1 MKDRGARSGRRH
13 VALPVLQGVLPLVR
27 SRLGA
32 DALAGV
38 TLAALAIPEVLG
50 YAKIAGMPVVTGLY
64 TMLVPLAAFAVLGSS
79 RHLVVG
85 ADSATAAIL
94 AAGLAGSA
102 AQGSPRYVQ
111 LAGTA
116 ALLAG
121 GLLLLARLIRLG
133 FLANFLSRTVLVGFL
148 TGVGIQVAAG
158 QLPEMLG
165 VHATGGGIVA
175 KLVGTVRAATH
186 VTVAT
191 VIVSAAVI
199 IVVVGMR
206 RVTRR
211 VPGALVA
218 VVGAIVV
225 SRFVHL
231 DRYGVS
237 VLGAV
242 PQGLP
247 QLAAPSFA
255 VHDLTTLLPT
265 AVSMFVVI
273 LAQSAATARAYASK
287 YEEAVNEDADL
298 AGLGGA
304 NIAAAFT
311 GTFVVNGS
319 PTKTQIVDSAGGRS
333 QLSSL
338 VAGVVVLLVLLFLT
352 GPLVYLPLAALATVV
367 FLIGIELIDVASM
380 RRIYTQRR
388 GEFVV
393 MSLTAAA
400 VVFIGVE
407 QGIVLAIAASIVDH
421 LRHSYEPRSSVLV
434 KSTAGHWQSLPV
446 RPGQR
451 TAEGL
456 VVYRFGTSLYFANAS
471 RLAADF
477 TTLTQQ
483 GEAPSWL
490 CLDGAA
496 IGDVDYSAAAVLAR
510 AQQQLHER
518 GIRLLLSNII
528 EPVRR
533 QLDRYGI
540 TSAVGTDAY
549 FDTAG
554 EALDAFHA
562 YRRHA
567 PTPDVDNPPVEPDR

>member
-1 MKDRGARSGRRH
+1 
-13 VALPVLQGVLPLVR
+13 
-27 SRLGA
+27 
-32 DALAGV
+32 
-38 TLAALAIPEVLG
+38 
-50 YAKIAGMPVVTGLY
+50 
-64 TMLVPLAAFAVLGSS
+64 
-79 RHLVVG
+79 
-85 ADSATAAIL
+85 
-94 AAGLAGSA
+94 
-102 AQGSPRYVQ
+102 
-111 LAGTA
+111 
-116 ALLAG
+116 
-121 GLLLLARLIRLG
+121 
-133 FLANFLSRTVLVGFL
+133 
-148 TGVGIQVAAG
+148 
-158 QLPEMLG
+158 
-165 VHATGGGIVA
+165 
-175 KLVGTVRAATH
+175 
-186 VTVAT
+186 
-191 VIVSAAVI
+191 
-199 IVVVGMR
+199 
-206 RVTRR
+206 
-211 VPGALVA
+211 
-218 VVGAIVV
+218 
-225 SRFVHL
+225 
-231 DRYGVS
+231 
-237 VLGAV
+237 
-242 PQGLP
+242 
-247 QLAAPSFA
+247 

-298 AGLGGA
+298 VGLGGA

-338 VAGVVVLLVLLFLT
+338 AAGVVVLLVLLFLT
-352 GPLVYLPLAALATVV
+352 GPLAYLPLAALATVV

-446 RPGQR
+446 SPGQR

-483 GEAPSWL
+483 GKAPSWL

-518 GIRLLLSNII
+518 GIHLLLSNII
-528 EPVRR
+528 EPVRH
-533 QLDRYGI
+533 QLDCYGI

-567 PTPDVDNPPVEPDR
+567 PTPYGDNPPVEPDR

>member
-1 MKDRGARSGRRH
+1 MNAREARTRGRR
-13 VALPVLQGVLPLVR
+13 VTVPVLRGVLPIAR
-27 SRLGA
+27 SRLGP

-38 TLAALAIPEVLG
+38 TLAALAVPEVLG

-64 TMLVPLAAFAVLGSS
+64 TMLVPLAVFAVLGSS

-102 AQGSPRYVQ
+102 AAGSARYVQ

-158 QLPEMLG
+158 QLAEMIG
-165 VHATGGGIVA
+165 VHATGNGTVA

-186 VTVAT
+186 LNVTTVVVSVA
-191 VIVSAAVI
+191 VIV
-199 IVVVGMR
+199 VVVGMR

-225 SRFVHL
+225 SRFAHL
-231 DRYGVS
+231 DRHGVG
-237 VLGAV
+237 VLGV
-242 PQGLP
+242 IPQGLP
-247 QLAAPSFA
+247 RLTVPSFA
-255 VHDLTTLLPT
+255 VHDLTTLLPA

-273 LAQSAATARAYASK
+273 LAQSAATSRAYASR
-287 YEEAVNEDADL
+287 YEEAVDENADL
-298 AGLGGA
+298 VGLGGA

-311 GTFVVNGS
+311 GAFVVNGS

-333 QLSSL
+333 QVSPL
-338 VAGVVVLLVLLFLT
+338 AAAVVVLLVLLFLT
-352 GPLVYLPLAALATVV
+352 GPLAYLPLAALAAVV
-367 FLIGIELIDVASM
+367 FLIGVELVDVAGM
-380 RRIYTQRR
+380 RRIYRQRR
-388 GEFVV
+388 AEFVV
-393 MSLTAAA
+393 AALTAAA
-400 VVFIGVE
+400 VVFVGVE
-407 QGIVLAIAASIVDH
+407 QGIVLAIVASIVDH

-434 KSTAGHWQSLPV
+434 KSSAGHWQSLPV
-446 RPGQR
+446 SPGRR
-451 TAEGL
+451 TTDGF

-471 RLAADF
+471 RLAADV

-483 GEAPSWL
+483 GDPLSWL

-496 IGDVDYSAAAVLAR
+496 IGDVDYTAAAVLTQVHER
-510 AQQQLHER
+510 LHGR
-518 GIRLLLSNII
+518 GIRLLLSNVIG
-528 EPVRR
+528 PVRH

-540 TSAVGTDAY
+540 TAAVGPDAY

-554 EALDAFHA
+554 EALDAFLA
-562 YRRHA
+562 RHA
-567 PTPDVDNPPVEPDR
+567 PAAGGRPAGPGQ

>member
-1 MKDRGARSGRRH
+1 
-13 VALPVLQGVLPLVR
+13 VR

-102 AQGSPRYVQ
+102 APGSPRYVQ

-116 ALLAG
+116 ALLVG

-165 VHATGGGIVA
+165 VQATGDGTVA
-175 KLVGTVRAATH
+175 KLVSAVRAATH

-191 VIVSAAVI
+191 VAVSAAVI
-199 IVVVGMR
+199 VVVVGVR

-211 VPGALVA
+211 VPSALVA

-225 SRFVHL
+225 SQFAHL
-231 DRYGVS
+231 NRYGVS
-237 VLGAV
+237 VLGTV

-247 QLAAPSFA
+247 QPATPSFA

-265 AVSMFVVI
+265 ALSMFVVI
-273 LAQSAATARAYASK
+273 LAQSAATSRAYASK
-287 YEEAVNEDADL
+287 YEESVNEDEDL
-298 AGLGGA
+298 VGLGSA

-338 VAGVVVLLVLLFLT
+338 AAGVVVLLVLLFLT
-352 GPLVYLPLAALATVV
+352 GPLTYLPLAALATVV
-367 FLIGIELIDVASM
+367 FLIGIELIDVAGM

-393 MSLTAAA
+393 ASLTAAA
-400 VVFIGVE
+400 VVFVGVE
-407 QGIVLAIAASIVDH
+407 QGIVLAIAASIIDH

-434 KSTAGHWQSLPV
+434 KSKAGHWQSLPV
-446 RPGQR
+446 SSGQR
-451 TAEGL
+451 TVEGL
-456 VVYRFGTSLYFANAS
+456 VVYRFGSSLYFANAS

-483 GEAPSWL
+483 GKTPSWL

-496 IGDVDYSAAAVLAR
+496 IGDVDYTAAAVLAR

-528 EPVRR
+528 EPVRH

-540 TSAVGTDAY
+540 TAAVGTDAY

-554 EALDAFHA
+554 EALDAFHTR
-562 YRRHA
+562 RRHP
-567 PTPDVDNPPVEPDR
+567 PTSDADSPSV